1 LTKQKNLSP
10 CRIAR
15 QAFPD
20 RSTDSRR
27 GGCARF
33 ETCVI
38 VAFRPRRYLR
48 GVYRANEG
56 AMKKAER
63 WFYPGERVR
72 VYYKSVGEWK
82 EATVRSMILLPKQRS
97 PNPSYY
103 QVTCEGKENPRYYR
117 PQELQPVKR
126 TAPVGKSRVRAKRA
140 APRASATAR

>member
-1 LTKQKNLSP
+1 LIKRKNFSP

-15 QAFPD
+15 QTVLD
-20 RSTDSRR
+20 CSTDSRR
-27 GGCARF
+27 GARARF
-33 ETCVI
+33 ENCVI
-38 VAFRPRRYLR
+38 VAMRSRRYLP
-48 GVYRANEG
+48 GGYRANEG

-82 EATVRSMILLPKQRS
+82 EATIRSMILLPKQRS

-117 PQELQPVKR
+117 PKELQPVKR
-126 TAPVGKSRVRAKRA
+126 TAATGKSRVRAKRA
-140 APRASATAR
+140 APRASLTTR

>member
-1 LTKQKNLSP
+1 LRSKRA
-10 CRIAR
+10 RIAR
-15 QAFPD
+15 RILDA
-20 RSTDSRR
+20 TRR
-27 GGCARF
+27 ARF
-33 ETCVI
+33 ENCVI
-38 VAFRPRRYLR
+38 VAIRPRRYRR

-82 EATVRSMILLPKQRS
+82 EATIRSMILLPKQRS

-103 QVTCEGKENPRYYR
+103 QVTCDGKENPRYYR

-126 TAPVGKSRVRAKRA
+126 TASAGKPRVRAKRA
-140 APRASATAR
+140 APRASLATR

>member
-1 LTKQKNLSP
+1 LIKRNNLLP

-15 QAFPD
+15 QRRLD

-27 GGCARF
+27 GARARF
-33 ETCVI
+33 ENCVI
-38 VAFRPRRYLR
+38 VASRSRRYLR
-48 GVYRANEG
+48 GGYRANEG

-72 VYYKSVGEWK
+72 VFYKSVGEWK
-82 EATVRSMILLPKQRS
+82 DATIRSMILLPKQRS

-117 PQELQPVKR
+117 PRELQPVKR
-126 TAPVGKSRVRAKRA
+126 TVSAGKARVRSKRA
-140 APRASATAR
+140 TPRASLATR